1 MSSVRIIG
9 SWHGRFGRFVETDP
23 ATGRTRDLKSFYE
36 LLVEA
41 GRGAIQ
47 DAALEPG
54 EIDAVYMGSCSP
66 ALFVNQEHP
75 APAAA
80 AIDDSFRFKPMTRVE
95 GACAS
100 STLAVY
106 EALYAIEAG
115 RCRTALVIGVEK
127 MSLLDTEGVAHA
139 LACSSYYPEE
149 GARGMTFP
157 GLFAELAKAYRAFYR
172 LPEEEFRR
180 MLAAVSAL
188 GYRNGAENPLAQF
201 GPGSKPAQL
210 APVHPGEHPGPAH
223 RGQGRQ
229 PDGRSPP
236 AAARLLPDLRRG
248 RGPGAGRR
256 GRTPGAPGAQ
266 RAHRRHRPRRGA
278 SAPFPA
284 AGPRI
289 CRKQAGRPGT
299 GPSPRRESACQDVDL
314 AEVHDC
320 FSINH
325 LLTTE
330 ALGLSEYG
338 RAGYDYLEGRF
349 TREDRCPVNLSGGL
363 KAKGHPVGAT
373 GASMHV
379 LLHRQL
385 IGEPIGAAPARP
397 PRVGVLLNVGG
408 SGVTNCV
415 TVLARE

>member
-1 MSSVRIIG
+1 MSNVRIIG
-9 SWHGRFGRFVETDP
+9 SWHGRFGQFAETDP
-23 ATGRTRDLKSFYE
+23 ASGRRRDLQSFYE

-47 DAALEPG
+47 DAGLEPAG
-54 EIDAVYMGSCSP
+54 IEAVYVGSCSP

-80 AIDDSFRFKPMTRVE
+80 AIDDSLRFKPMTRVE

-100 STLAVY
+100 STLAFY
-106 EALYAIEAG
+106 QALYAIEAG

-157 GLFAELAKAYRAFYR
+157 GLFAELAKAYQAFYR
-172 LPEEEFRR
+172 LPEGEFRR

-188 GYRNGAENPLAQF
+188 GYRNGADNPLAQF
-201 GPGSKPAQL
+201 GPGGKPARMGLFTPESIL
-210 APVHPGEHPGPAH
+210 ALPTE
-223 RGQGRQ
+223 GQGANLMVAPPLRLHDCSLISDGAAALVLAA
-229 PDGRSPP
+229 PSGPTGPPGRSVRIAGIGHAVEHLPLSRRRALHLP
-236 AAARLLPDLRRG
+236 EAGRAARD
-248 RGPGAGRR
+248 
-256 GRTPGAPGAQ
+256 
-266 RAHRRHRPRRGA
+266 RAFG
-278 SAPFPA
+278 
-284 AGPRI
+284 
-289 CRKQAGRPGT
+289 
-299 GPSPRRESACQDVDL
+299 ESGIRLEDVDL

-325 LLTTE
+325 LLCTE
-330 ALGLSEYG
+330 ALGLSAYG

-385 IGEPIGAAPARP
+385 IGEPIGAAPKKQP
-397 PRVGVLLNVGG
+397 GIGVLLNVGG

>member
-9 SWHGRFGRFVETDP
+9 SWHSRFGRFVETDP
-23 ATGRTRDLKSFYE
+23 ATGRTRDLQSFYE

-41 GRGAIQ
+41 GRGAIR
-47 DAALEPG
+47 DAALQPG
-54 EIDAVYMGSCSP
+54 EIDAVYVGSCSP

-106 EALYAIEAG
+106 EALYALEAG

-210 APVHPGEHPGPAH
+210 GLFTPESILALPAEGKGANLMVAPPLRLHDCSLIS
-223 RGQGRQ
+223 
-229 PDGRSPP
+229 DG
-236 AAARLLPDLRRG
+236 AAALVM
-248 RGPGAGRR
+248 
-256 GRTPGAPGAQ
+256 T
-266 RAHRRHRPRRGA
+266 
-278 SAPFPA
+278 
-284 AGPRI
+284 
-289 CRKQAGRPGT
+289 
-299 GPSPRRESACQDVDL
+299 RESVAR
-314 AEVHDC
+314 
-320 FSINH
+320 
-325 LLTTE
+325 
-330 ALGLSEYG
+330 ALGLPIVARIVSHAAHAHEPG
-338 RAGYDYLEGRF
+338 LF
-349 TREDRCPVNLSGGL
+349 TTAPVPASHTVSRPSPSGALS
-363 KAKGHPVGAT
+363 
-373 GASMHV
+373 
-379 LLHRQL
+379 
-385 IGEPIGAAPARP
+385 
-397 PRVGVLLNVGG
+397 
-408 SGVTNCV
+408 
-415 TVLARE
+415 